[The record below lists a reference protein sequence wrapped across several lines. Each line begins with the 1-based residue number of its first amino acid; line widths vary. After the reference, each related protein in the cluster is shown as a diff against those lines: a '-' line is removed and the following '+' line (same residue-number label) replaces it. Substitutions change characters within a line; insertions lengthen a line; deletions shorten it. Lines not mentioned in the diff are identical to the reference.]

1 MLTVNYQKRIVY
13 YTFIIIK
20 EVGKMNKLKIALK
33 VLEYAVIILC
43 AFSKYCEE
51 QPTNLKKEE

>member
-1 MLTVNYQKRIVY
+1 
-13 YTFIIIK
+13 
-20 EVGKMNKLKIALK
+20 MNKLKIALK

-51 QPTNLKKEE
+51 ESANLNKEE